1 MKALRAHVVLVAG
14 VAVAAC
20 GGGASETPPATSA
33 TASRSANVSSE
44 PANATVSDAGAS
56 LLAPSP
62 TASSAGLPIP
72 PSSGPPAAAKEMN
85 PPAASVMLSDLQTLG
100 LDPASLSPIEKI
112 EPRALRR
119 VMKVLAKSLGARCTD
134 CHLDGDFAAMTR
146 RKRIAAKMWDEF
158 VVNFTMADGSAIFC
172 DSCHKGR
179 ILQLDRSDKK
189 LLESEMDANFVHGL
203 KRKDGADIACETCHV
218 ARDMHFLEKWGVAK

>member
-1 MKALRAHVVLVAG
+1 VAG

-20 GGGASETPPATSA
+20 GGAAPQAPPATGP
-33 TASRSANVSSE
+33 TTPRSYE
-44 PANATVSDAGAS
+44 LTTP
-56 LLAPSP
+56 P
-62 TASSAGLPIP
+62 SAGVPSESITPPSADVPSGMPPIP
-72 PSSGPPAAAKEMN
+72 PSGAPPAPAREMN
-85 PPAASVMLSDLQTLG
+85 APAPSVMLSDLQNLG
-100 LDPASLSPIEKI
+100 LDPESLSRIEKI

-119 VMKVLAKSLGARCTD
+119 VMKVLAKSLGAKCTD
-134 CHLDGDFAAMTR
+134 CHLEGDFAAMTR

-158 VVNFTMADGSAIFC
+158 VVNFTMADGSAVFC

-203 KRKDGADIACETCHV
+203 RRRDGADIACETCHAV
-218 ARDMHFLEKWGVAK
+218 RGMPFLEKWGAGK

>member
-1 MKALRAHVVLVAG
+1 MKALRAHVVLVAC

-20 GGGASETPPATSA
+20 GGGASETPPATSV
-33 TASRSANVSSE
+33 TASSSANLSSE
-44 PANATVSDAGAS
+44 SANAAVSDAGAP
-56 LLAPSP
+56 LRPPSP

-72 PSSGPPAAAKEMN
+72 PSSGPPAAAREMN
-85 PPAASVMLSDLQTLG
+85 APAPSVMLSDLQALG
-100 LDPASLSPIEKI
+100 LEPESLSPIEKI

-119 VMKVLAKSLGARCTD
+119 VMKVLAKSLGAKCTD

-158 VVNFTMADGSAIFC
+158 VVNLTMADGSAIFC

-218 ARDMHFLEKWGVAK
+218 AKDMHFLEKWGAAK